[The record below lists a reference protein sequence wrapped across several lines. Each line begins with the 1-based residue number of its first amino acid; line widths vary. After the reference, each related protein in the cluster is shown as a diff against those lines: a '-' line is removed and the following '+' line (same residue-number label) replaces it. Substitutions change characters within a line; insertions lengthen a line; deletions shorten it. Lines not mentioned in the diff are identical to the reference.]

1 MSQLTIKLFGPPQA
15 ALAGKRLD
23 LDHRKPMA
31 LLAYLCLTGQRH
43 TREALA
49 TQFWPES
56 EIARKQLRNGLS
68 ILRKALGASFA
79 DWVVIDREGV
89 NWLVDSDT
97 WIDVVEFQRR
107 RDGFRT
113 HDHPSGGLC
122 AACVDHLTKAVALYD
137 DDFLAGFTLRD
148 SPAFDEWSYYQR
160 EHLRSEL
167 TIVLSALVEHHG
179 REGEFD
185 IAIRHARRWLT
196 LDSLNEP
203 AHLQLM
209 RLYAR
214 SGHQTLAIRQYKE
227 CERILEEELNVR
239 PNEQTLAL
247 YEEIKRR
254 RPAVSMPTVAI
265 PAVSMPASPTPTGE
279 QSPSGSASAEEK
291 IDRIPGRPL
300 PNNLSTPLTPLI
312 GRDQERTSI
321 LAILAQSH
329 VRLLTLS
336 GPGGVGK
343 TRLSRQVA
351 SDLHEQG
358 SSDKLSWVV
367 NGIYFVSLAPV
378 LDARLV
384 ESTIAETLVVRE
396 AQHRSILDSLIS
408 ALRSKRMLLV
418 LDNYEHVLS
427 AAPLVTELLRACP
440 HLKVLVTS
448 REILRLSGEHEYVVA
463 PLALPPLTSLPSDVN
478 DNDVNDNDE
487 SPAAKYSAVELFRQR
502 AVAARHDFVLDAANG
517 PAVTDLCVRLDGL
530 PLAIE
535 LAAVRVKHF
544 SIQNLLSRMNG
555 NGTGNGRQNSGSL
568 HFLKSDI
575 RDKPERHRS
584 LWAAIEWSYGLLE
597 EEEQILFRRLSIF
610 VGGWSAD
617 AAEAICGQGLSLDTS
632 AGLASLLDKS
642 LVQHMENN
650 GDVPRFTMLETLRE
664 FGLEKLRQQGELVLV
679 QQQTASYFADLT
691 EQYNAQLFGPND
703 ATFRGLMQTEHANI
717 RAVTDWVLSTG
728 DVDIALRLCAALLH
742 LWNEFPKE
750 AERIALA
757 TVALA
762 EGNPPSTRY
771 AEVIVCAG
779 YFSHILNR
787 GEAVRRFMMQGLEMN
802 AVTGNKGEHRIM
814 GIARGLLAWAVFDQ
828 GDYENARV
836 FFDKDLA
843 WSRQTGDDWTLAMTL
858 ANYGRAATK
867 LGEYER
873 AEHQIREGLTLHR
886 HVGQAWGI
894 AMALADWSLLCIRLG
909 RFEDALD
916 ALAEGRQLAEDNQL
930 KDRMSQLTFVWGLLA
945 MSQDDYSYAEICLRE
960 ALRIQNELG
969 GAKPMIATL
978 DTMTQLA
985 IRRGHPEKCLRMAA
999 AVQSARTEFRLAA
1012 PPVEKAAIDET
1023 IVQARN
1029 ALPSYAA
1036 VTAWAEGEGMALDA
1050 VVEHALAPTEM

>member
-31 LLAYLCLTGQRH
+31 LLAYLCLTGQRYS
-43 TREALA
+43 RDMLA

-56 EIARKQLRNGLS
+56 ETARKQLRNSLS

-79 DWVVIDREGV
+79 DWVAIDREGV
-89 NWLVDSDT
+89 NWLADSDT

-107 RDGFRT
+107 LDGFRT
-113 HDHPSGGLC
+113 HDHPSDELC
-122 AACVDHLTKAVALYD
+122 AACVDHLTKAVALYG

-148 SPAFDEWSYYQR
+148 SPAFDEWCYYQR

-167 TIVLSALVEHHG
+167 AIVLAALVEHHEK
-179 REGEFD
+179 EGEFD
-185 IAIRHARRWLT
+185 VAIRHARRRLT

-203 AHLQLM
+203 VHRQLM
-209 RLYAR
+209 HLYAR
-214 SGHQTLAIRQYKE
+214 SGHQTLAIRQYRE
-227 CERILEEELNVR
+227 CERILGEELGVR
-239 PNEQTLAL
+239 PDGQTLAL
-247 YEEIKRR
+247 FEEVKRR
-254 RPAVSMPTVAI
+254 RPAVT
-265 PAVSMPASPTPTGE
+265 MPAGPTPISE
-279 QSPSGSASAEEK
+279 QSSPVSVSSEGK
-291 IDRIPGRPL
+291 IGRVPHRYL

-312 GRDQERTSI
+312 GRDQERRSI
-321 LAILAQSH
+321 LAILAQPH

-351 SDLHEQG
+351 SDLCEQ
-358 SSDKLSWVV
+358 SASDDLSWVV
-367 NGIYFVSLAPV
+367 NGIFFVSLAPV
-378 LDARLV
+378 LDTRLV
-384 ESTIAETLVVRE
+384 ASTIAETLDIRE
-396 AQHRSILDSLIS
+396 VQHRSILASLQT

-448 REILRLSGEHEYVVA
+448 REMLRLSGEHEYVVA
-463 PLALPPLTSLPSDVN
+463 PLALPPLTSLGSG
-478 DNDVNDNDE
+478 VNDNDE

-535 LAAVRVKHF
+535 LAAARVKHF
-544 SIQNLLSRMNG
+544 SVQNLLSRLNG
-555 NGTGNGRQNSGSL
+555 NGTGRGRQNSGSL

-597 EEEQILFRRLSIF
+597 EEEQILFRRLAIF

-617 AAEAICGQGLSLDTS
+617 AAQAICGKGLSLDTS

-642 LVQHMENN
+642 LVQRMEND
-650 GDVPRFTMLETLRE
+650 GDLPRFTMLETLRE

-679 QQQTASYFADLT
+679 QQQTASYFADLA

-703 ATFRGLMQTEHANI
+703 ATFRELMHVEHANI
-717 RAVTDWVLSTG
+717 RAVTNWTLSTG
-728 DVDIALRLCAALLH
+728 EVDIALRLCAALLH
-742 LWNEFPKE
+742 FWNEFPKE
-750 AERIALA
+750 AEQIALA

-771 AEVIVCAG
+771 AEAIVCAG

-802 AVTGNKGEHRIM
+802 AATGNMGDHRIM
-814 GIARGLLAWAVFDQ
+814 GIARGLLAWAAFDQ

-858 ANYGRAATK
+858 VNYGRAATK

-873 AEHQIREGLTLHR
+873 AEHQIWEALSLHR

-894 AMALADWSLLCIRLG
+894 AMALADWSLLCVRLG

-930 KDRMSQLTFVWGLLA
+930 KDRMSQLSRVWGLLA
-945 MSQDDYSYAEICLRE
+945 MGQDDFSHAEICLRE
-960 ALRIQNELG
+960 ALHMQYELG
-969 GAKPMIATL
+969 GPKPLIATL
-978 DTMTQLA
+978 DIMTQLA
-985 IRRGHPEKCLRMAA
+985 IRRGNPEKCLRLAA
-999 AVQSARTEFRLAA
+999 AAQSARIEFTLTAS
-1012 PPVEKAAIDET
+1012 PVEKAEIDEA
-1023 IVQARN
+1023 VAQARN
-1029 ALPSYAA
+1029 ALPNHAA
-1036 VTAWAEGEGMALDA
+1036 ATAWAEGEGMALDA
-1050 VVEHALAPTEM
+1050 AVEHALASAD